1 MFKQFMSG
9 LLASAATLAFL
20 LPTTGRSLNLPI
32 RAETGQ
38 PGHISVSGEAEV
50 RVIPDQVV
58 LTLGV
63 QTWDEDLDD
72 AKHRNDRIIQKV
84 TALAGRYNIPAKHV
98 KTDYINVEPRYED
111 YYEASRLQGYVVRK
125 SIVVTLSDLEKF
137 EGFLTEALESG
148 VNYVHGIEFRTTQ
161 LREHRD
167 EARALAVT
175 AAKEKAQAMARELD
189 LQVGDPVEIYEESAG
204 WYSWYSRSWWGSH
217 FSGMSQN
224 VIQDFGNGMSLE
236 DSGIAPGQISVKAR
250 VSVQFNLLP

>member
-1 MFKQFMSG
+1 MFKQITSG

-20 LPTTGRSLNLPI
+20 LPASLQSVNLPTTV
-32 RAETGQ
+32 ETQQ

-72 AKHRNDRIIQKV
+72 AKNRNDRIIQKV
-84 TALAGRYNIPAKHV
+84 TALAERYNIPAKHV
-98 KTDYINVEPRYED
+98 QTDYINVEPRYED
-111 YYEASRLQGYVVRK
+111 YYEANRLLGYVVRK
-125 SIVVTLSDLEKF
+125 SIVVTLSDLDQF

-148 VNYVHGIEFRTTQ
+148 VNYVHGIEFRTTE
-161 LREHRD
+161 LRKHRD
-167 EARALAVT
+167 EARALAVK
-175 AAKEKAQAMARELD
+175 AAQEKAQAMAQELD
-189 LQVGDPVEIYEESAG
+189 LGVGAPVEIHEESAG

-250 VSVQFNLLP
+250 VSMQFNLLP